1 MPEYQVYDRNS
12 ALMPSKTADLEQAR
26 AIAETVVRTSQ
37 EGHRVAYLL
46 IAGQNE
52 WALRF
57 AAMGDPV
64 KLYGSEI
71 PSPIRR
77 ANQRD

>member
-1 MPEYQVYDRNS
+1 MYQIYDWNS
-12 ALMPSKTADLEQAR
+12 ALMPSATADLEQAR
-26 AIAETVVRTSQ
+26 TIAEAVVRDSPV
-37 EGHRVAYLL
+37 GHQIAYLL
-46 IAGQNE
+46 VAGENE

-71 PSPIRR
+71 PTLIRR